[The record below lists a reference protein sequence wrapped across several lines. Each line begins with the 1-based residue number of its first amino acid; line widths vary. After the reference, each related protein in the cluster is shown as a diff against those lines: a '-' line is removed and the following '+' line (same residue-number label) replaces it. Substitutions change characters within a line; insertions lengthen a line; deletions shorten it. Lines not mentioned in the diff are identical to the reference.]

1 MGSRKLY
8 FYNITSIDFDA
19 RGKLHASSSA
29 IINTKSAEHVQLKFV
44 TKENFDLMNNA
55 LESYLNKTHKPQQ
68 TAPIQQNISTTSN
81 ADELLKYAELYEK
94 GLLTKEE
101 FDMKKAELLGVN
113 TVDDSETEIHEEGY
127 SLKQE
132 YAEQNGITI
141 VDDKPKFCPNCGTP
155 IDEGSKFCTNCGN
168 KLN

>member
-94 GLLTKEE
+94 
-101 FDMKKAELLGVN
+101 D
-113 TVDDSETEIHEEGY
+113 Y
-127 SLKQE
+127 
-132 YAEQNGITI
+132 
-141 VDDKPKFCPNCGTP
+141 
-155 IDEGSKFCTNCGN
+155 
-168 KLN
+168 